1 MVTEKISAYGGLNK
15 ANIENFLYMLKT
27 SVMVV
32 LPEHMEQEKELYLWL
47 EELKHADYRNL
58 SQAEFETCMKSLQE
72 ASQLILEKTDYYIAV
87 QELVND
93 LYVLNLTCLEGQINE
108 SESHLFQ
115 KGAEMILDALE
126 TEDRQFSEEEG
137 EDLLRGMEGIQEEV
151 MDIVMSGSSE
161 KDEILGKIDRLVS
174 GSHFMSLE
182 EKVEVSEEADKA
194 WIDEKAKE
202 FCRELDQMFLG
213 MQKAVI
219 RAVMAKVLSSLPMIF
234 QDSMEV
240 EQYIRSSLESCADF
254 AEREASIELL
264 QSIQEEMEDFPMTG
278 QELIE

>member
-1 MVTEKISAYGGLNK
+1 M
-15 ANIENFLYMLKT
+15 
-27 SVMVV
+27 
-32 LPEHMEQEKELYLWL
+32 YLWL

>member
-1 MVTEKISAYGGLNK
+1 
-15 ANIENFLYMLKT
+15 
-27 SVMVV
+27 
-32 LPEHMEQEKELYLWL
+32 
-47 EELKHADYRNL
+47 
-58 SQAEFETCMKSLQE
+58 
-72 ASQLILEKTDYYIAV
+72 
-87 QELVND
+87 
-93 LYVLNLTCLEGQINE
+93 
-108 SESHLFQ
+108 
-115 KGAEMILDALE
+115 MILDALE

-240 EQYIRSSLESCADF
+240 EQYITEYPRRDGRFSDDRAGAD
-254 AEREASIELL
+254 RINV
-264 QSIQEEMEDFPMTG
+264 MV
-278 QELIE
+278 